1 MLNWFGWEVG
11 VNLGE
16 VFLLI
21 AGAAVIAVVLQN
33 IGRAGSGYEWIFT
46 FVAALAGGWLG
57 SEAFGALSTWG
68 PVFEGLYLVPALIGA
83 MILGV
88 LVDAAVRYIAGGSY
102 LAAPHP
108 A

>member
-1 MLNWFGWEVG
+1 MSGRVRGLGRQLLALPSVGWTALFFWAPLV
-11 VNLGE
+11 
-16 VFLLI
+16 LL
-21 AGAAVIAVVLQN
+21 VVYSFAQTDLLT
-33 IGRAGSGYEWIFT
+33 YEIKYDWT
-46 FVAALAGGWLG
+46 
-57 SEAFGALSTWG
+57 LSNYG
-68 PVFEGLYLVPALIGA
+68 NVFEGLYLVPALIGA